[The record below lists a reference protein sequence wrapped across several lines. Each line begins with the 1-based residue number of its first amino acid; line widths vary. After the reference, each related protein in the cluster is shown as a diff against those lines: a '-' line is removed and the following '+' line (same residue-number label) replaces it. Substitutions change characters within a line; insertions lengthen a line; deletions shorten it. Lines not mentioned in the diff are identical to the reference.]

1 MAEKRTLTPARVDD
15 MPLRLGL
22 APRLRLPDTWARHL
36 GHHGHP
42 QGVSHGWLATGWLAD
57 LLSEGDHR
65 NARGQDW
72 ADRHPPTRE
81 RRLGHPLRR
90 GGAGHDA
97 RWGLVRPR
105 LSQTAAWQA
114 LEADRWQRT
123 VAGYDIGPRGV
134 RLDRPTPSGDPP
146 PTEEGLRPEGP
157 RKDHRP
163 DRPQGTVRAAAAEP
177 AGPGLAGD
185 VQRGQAADDPLCR
198 PLVARV
204 RQLGGRSGLRDVGDG
219 TRVAWATRADLGAP
233 ADADLLAWPWT
244 GATGAPLATWSGAGG
259 DGRHP
264 AALLWDDGG

>member
-1 MAEKRTLTPARVDD
+1 M
-15 MPLRLGL
+15 
-22 APRLRLPDTWARHL
+22 
-36 GHHGHP
+36 
-42 QGVSHGWLATGWLAD
+42 
-57 LLSEGDHR
+57 
-65 NARGQDW
+65 
-72 ADRHPPTRE
+72 
-81 RRLGHPLRR
+81 
-90 GGAGHDA
+90 
-97 RWGLVRPR
+97 RPR

-123 VAGYDIGPRGV
+123 GAGDDIGPRGV

-163 DRPQGTVRAAAAEP
+163 DRPQGTVM
-177 AGPGLAGD
+177 
-185 VQRGQAADDPLCR
+185 AADDPLSR

-204 RQLGGRSGLRDVGDG
+204 RQLVGRSGLRDVGD
-219 TRVAWATRADLGAP
+219 RQMVAWATRADLGAH

-264 AALLWDDGG
+264 AALLWDDGGGRGGG

>member
-1 MAEKRTLTPARVDD
+1 
-15 MPLRLGL
+15 
-22 APRLRLPDTWARHL
+22 
-36 GHHGHP
+36 
-42 QGVSHGWLATGWLAD
+42 
-57 LLSEGDHR
+57 
-65 NARGQDW
+65 
-72 ADRHPPTRE
+72 
-81 RRLGHPLRR
+81 
-90 GGAGHDA
+90 
-97 RWGLVRPR
+97 VRPR

-123 VAGYDIGPRGV
+123 GAGDDLGPRGV

-185 VQRGQAADDPLCR
+185 VPRGQAADDPLSR

-204 RQLGGRSGLRDVGDG
+204 RQLVGRSGRRDVGDG

-233 ADADLLAWPWT
+233 AAADLLAWRLLTWLETPVRQGLART
-244 GATGAPLATWSGAGG
+244 GKPLAGWDAGQLGRTTDRPTGVRLLNAGARAEIPRTRLPLGQ
-259 DGRHP
+259 RHRWHLTP
-264 AALLWDDGG
+264 LPQVRAQVLASLGLSPSR